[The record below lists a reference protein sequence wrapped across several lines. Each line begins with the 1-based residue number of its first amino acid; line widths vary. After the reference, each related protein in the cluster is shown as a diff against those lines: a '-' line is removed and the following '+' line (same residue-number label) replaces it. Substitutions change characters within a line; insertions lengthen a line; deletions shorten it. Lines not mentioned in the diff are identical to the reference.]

1 MAEDTLDNL
10 NDLQFDVLKE
20 IGNIGAGNATT
31 ALAKMM
37 NMKIDMNVPRVDL
50 VPFTN
55 LPDIFGSPEE
65 VLAGILVQLDG
76 DIKGMMM
83 FLVKEKSAHNLVNSL
98 MGGMIQSSGDGFSDM
113 ELSALG
119 EIGNIIIGAYLSAM
133 SNLTSLKISSSV
145 PYISIDMA
153 GALLSV
159 PAIEFGKLGD
169 KVLLIETQFG
179 ELDFVNGYFL
189 MVPELES
196 YDAILSSLGM

>member
-1 MAEDTLDNL
+1 
-10 NDLQFDVLKE
+10 
-20 IGNIGAGNATT
+20 
-31 ALAKMM
+31 
-37 NMKIDMNVPRVDL
+37 
-50 VPFTN
+50 
-55 LPDIFGSPEE
+55 
-65 VLAGILVQLDG
+65 
-76 DIKGMMM
+76 
-83 FLVKEKSAHNLVNSL
+83 
-98 MGGMIQSSGDGFSDM
+98 
-113 ELSALG
+113 
-119 EIGNIIIGAYLSAM
+119 M